1 MVDERLL
8 TMQRVRLGFVAVAAL
23 IGTVALS
30 GCQRDPD
37 TALKIGDVT
46 MDNAQVEAA
55 AEHFAARLADSPAG
69 IEDPVGA
76 VRQSV
81 VQLTVFNELARRYA
95 QEKGIAVPAAD
106 YAASAQALGAPAEDP
121 YVRLSAETSAYAN
134 ALRGQATSQKPT
146 EADMQEAYARYVE
159 LAGDNAAPYDQIRDA
174 LLELPEYSQSL
185 GLRTELLA
193 ALDRYGLTVN
203 PRYTPLDFP
212 LFSVSQGQ
220 LVLVNLPMGDQG
232 TPVRTAS

>member
-8 TMQRVRLGFVAVAAL
+8 TMHRVRLGFVAVVAL
-23 IGTVALS
+23 IGTLALS

-37 TALKIGDVT
+37 TALRIGDVT

-55 AEHFAARLADSPAG
+55 AERFATSLAGSPAG
-69 IEDPVGA
+69 IKDPVGA

-106 YAASAQALGAPAEDP
+106 YAASAEALGVPADDP
-121 YVRLSAETSAYAN
+121 YVRLSAEASAYVT
-134 ALRGQATSQKPT
+134 ALRAQATSQKPT
-146 EADMQEAYARYVE
+146 EADMQQAYGRYAE
-159 LAGDNAAPYDQIRDA
+159 LAGENAAPYDQIRDA